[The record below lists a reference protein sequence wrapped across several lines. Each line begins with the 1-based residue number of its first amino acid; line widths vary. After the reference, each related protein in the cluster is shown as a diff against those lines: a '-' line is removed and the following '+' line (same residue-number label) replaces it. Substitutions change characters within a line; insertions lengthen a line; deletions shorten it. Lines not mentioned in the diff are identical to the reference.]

1 MIVQV
6 VAGGNLQAARDG
18 AVAGD
23 IIERPAGA
31 TFTGTFVLAAERHR
45 LHHDSHPGI
54 RRPAEGLNGY
64 GRGAAPLPGPCGC
77 WGGIANLASSIGTF
91 TLMSVNFSTCTSF
104 QLA

>member
-31 TFTGTFVLAAERHR
+31 TFTGTFVLPQ
-45 LHHDSHPGI
+45 SGTGYITI
-54 RRPAEGLNGY
+54 RTQASEGRPKA
-64 GRGAAPLPGPCGC
+64 
-77 WGGIANLASSIGTF
+77 
-91 TLMSVNFSTCTSF
+91 
-104 QLA
+104 